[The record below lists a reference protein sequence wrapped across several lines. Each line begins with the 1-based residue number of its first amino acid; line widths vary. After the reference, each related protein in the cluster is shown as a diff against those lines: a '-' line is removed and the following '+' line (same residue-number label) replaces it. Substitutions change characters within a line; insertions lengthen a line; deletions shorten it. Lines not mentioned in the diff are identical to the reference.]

1 MSVLGHLNT
10 RASQA
15 VLSDIEKGSI
25 EKSIATLK
33 SRLTAYFGT
42 NITAHF
48 QFGSSTR
55 GTILPRAMDAHSDI
69 DYMVVFKEGGY
80 TPQTYLDRLR
90 KFVEK
95 YYSTSEISQSN
106 PTIVLNL
113 NHIRFELVP
122 ALASTWI
129 SGQYQIPKGP
139 SQWQDTNPNDFNSK
153 LTSKNNSEK
162 SLIKPTIRLA
172 KYWNAK
178 AGFVFDSYGFEKWI
192 VDLSFW
198 GCSNQTDYLFKVFE
212 SLNLPS
218 QQGHAQKVQRA
229 KDIIKQVR
237 SYEQNGMAVSA
248 ETEVKK
254 LIP

>member
-1 MSVLGHLNT
+1 
-10 RASQA
+10 
-15 VLSDIEKGSI
+15 
-25 EKSIATLK
+25 
-33 SRLTAYFGT
+33 
-42 NITAHF
+42 
-48 QFGSSTR
+48 
-55 GTILPRAMDAHSDI
+55 
-69 DYMVVFKEGGY
+69 MVVFKEGGY

-122 ALASTWI
+122 ALARAGKA
-129 SGQYQIPKGP
+129 GQYQIPKGP

-162 SLIKPTIRLA
+162 SLLKPTIRLA

-178 AGFVFDSYGFEKWI
+178 AGFVYDSYGFEKWI

-212 SLNLPS
+212 SLNLPD
-218 QQGHAQKVQRA
+218 QQGHPQKVQRA

-237 SYEQNGMAVSA
+237 AHEQNGMPGSA
-248 ETEVKK
+248 ETEVK
-254 LIP
+254 

>member
-1 MSVLGHLNT
+1 MSVLGHLTT

-15 VLSDIEKGSI
+15 VLSDTEKASI
-25 EKSIATLK
+25 AKSITTLQ
-33 SRLTAYFGT
+33 SRLNSYFGS
-42 NITAHF
+42 NITAQF

-69 DYMVVFKEGGY
+69 DYMVVFSQGGY

-95 YYSTSEISQSN
+95 YYATSEISQSN

-122 ALASTWI
+122 ALASAWI
-129 SGQYQIPKGP
+129 PGQYQIPNGP
-139 SQWQDTNPNDFNSK
+139 SQWQDTNPNDFNGK
-153 LTSKNNSEK
+153 LTAKNNAHK

-178 AGFVFDSYGFEKWI
+178 AGYVYDSYGFEKWI

-198 GCSNQTDYLFKVFE
+198 GCSNQTEYLFHVFDK
-212 SLNLPS
+212 LGLPS

-229 KDIIKQVR
+229 KSIIDQVR
-237 SYEQNGMAVSA
+237 TYERDNMPANA
-248 ETEVKK
+248 EAEVKK

>member
-1 MSVLGHLNT
+1 MSVLGHLTT

-15 VLSDIEKGSI
+15 VLSDIEKASI
-25 EKSIATLK
+25 VRSISTLQ
-33 SRLTAYFGT
+33 SRLTSYFGSA
-42 NITAHF
+42 ITAQF

-90 KFVEK
+90 RFVEK
-95 YYSTSEISQSN
+95 YYATSEIFQSN

-122 ALASTWI
+122 ALSIAGI
-129 SGQYQIPKGP
+129 GGQYQIPKGP

-178 AGFVFDSYGFEKWI
+178 AGFVYDSYGFERWI

-198 GCSNQTDYLFKVFE
+198 GCSNQTDYLFRVFE

-218 QQGHAQKVQRA
+218 QQGHSQKVQRA

-237 SYEQNGMAVSA
+237 AHEQNGMPSSA